1 MQNVYFCSH
10 LCSMT
15 SKTEKIYK
23 IYRKRK
29 HVISLFSANII
40 ITIRYVNNKIGI
52 VQYLHVGIFKLKYYL
67 CIRNKDLSLKR
78 LNLELWHTLLQ
89 TAA

>member
-1 MQNVYFCSH
+1 M
-10 LCSMT
+10 
-15 SKTEKIYK
+15 
-23 IYRKRK
+23 
-29 HVISLFSANII
+29 NII

>member
-1 MQNVYFCSH
+1 MYLIS
-10 LCSMT
+10 
-15 SKTEKIYK
+15 
-23 IYRKRK
+23 RKGNRY
-29 HVISLFSANII
+29 IILFRMNII
-40 ITIRYVNNKIGI
+40 ITIRYMNDKIII